1 MHTVWILFIIHREWK
16 SYVQLRREFL
26 TSKRWRAT
34 PQANTVLISGI
45 PSDSLNLEALHSYAD
60 PYPGGVANIWL
71 ARDPDHL
78 TDAYDRRQKAG
89 KKLEKT
95 ANKVIKAAVKLVKKK
110 KVPAEGNGDQEKNGS
125 KLSRYLPDK
134 KRPTHKLGKI
144 PCTGQ
149 KVDTLSYSAEEIE
162 ETNKILQEGRDK
174 GQDAYEPK
182 AAAFIMFNDQ
192 VSAHEFAQNLNGNLP
207 LKMKLTTRVINAA
220 PDDVIW
226 NNLNVKA
233 ADQKI
238 RSIISWGI
246 TIVTIIFW

>member
-1 MHTVWILFIIHREWK
+1 M
-16 SYVQLRREFL
+16 
-26 TSKRWRAT
+26 
-34 PQANTVLISGI
+34 
-45 PSDSLNLEALHSYAD
+45 
-60 PYPGGVANIWL
+60 
-71 ARDPDHL
+71 
-78 TDAYDRRQKAG
+78 
-89 KKLEKT
+89 
-95 ANKVIKAAVKLVKKK
+95 IKAAVKLVKKK

-207 LKMKLTTRVINAA
+207 LKMKMTTRVINAA

-238 RSIISWGI
+238 RSIISWAI
-246 TIVTIIFW
+246 TIVTIIFWWVAPAHLSICMQRLRLTFTFLPHRAIPVAFVSAISNVSRLCSTVSWLAWLCTLPTPVNVSGDSFPIRQCIRV